1 MAWFVLILAGLMETG
16 WAVGLK
22 LAGVRP
28 GWWIYTVTGVLML
41 GSFAGLSYAM
51 RGLPIGVAYPVWT
64 GIGAVGT
71 VIVGVVMFQ
80 QKIGI
85 LTISGVTLLIIGMI
99 LIGLETK

>member
-1 MAWFVLILAGLMETG
+1 MPWLILILAGLMETG

-22 LAGVRP
+22 LVATRP
-28 GWWIYTVTGVLML
+28 SWWLYFLTGLLMI

-51 RGLPIGVAYPVWT
+51 RGLPLGVAYPIWT

-85 LTISGVTLLIIGMI
+85 LTISGVTLLIVGMI